1 MHYSDRPVTRCQ
13 GFSPNCSVSL
23 TSLKS
28 YTWIETVSE
37 KLDPSLTP
45 GWSIKVCRESSPGP
59 VHVKMGNKKE
69 ETKKKA
75 DLVKPMMIA
84 MEQKPLPITMLPKP
98 LPLTMTKER
107 EVSFYIF
114 GPKEN
119 YLILTGF

>member
-1 MHYSDRPVTRCQ
+1 MHYSDRPVTRWQ
-13 GFSPNCSVSL
+13 GFSPNCPV
-23 TSLKS
+23 SLKS
-28 YTWIETVSE
+28 YTWIEAVSE
-37 KLDPSLTP
+37 NVDPCLTP
-45 GWSIKVCRESSPGP
+45 GWSIKVCWESLPGP
-59 VHVKMGNKKE
+59 VQIKMGNKKE

-114 GPKEN
+114 GPKEK

>member
-1 MHYSDRPVTRCQ
+1 
-13 GFSPNCSVSL
+13 
-23 TSLKS
+23 
-28 YTWIETVSE
+28 
-37 KLDPSLTP
+37 
-45 GWSIKVCRESSPGP
+45 
-59 VHVKMGNKKE
+59 MGNKKE

-107 EVSFYIF
+107 EVGFYIF